1 MVVCCCVRP
10 SRILQMLLMIGVL
23 PLSLRGGDGE
33 FGWESGGDRPPA
45 RMTLEVA
52 LDRVVATD
60 QTVAI
65 ADYEVRKAA
74 VEQLRALTRVMP
86 RLSAGADANWRGSRR
101 KDEVEVFGTGDSVTD
116 PLGAGS
122 GGTTLGRVVRE
133 SRWSGSGSDTQ
144 SVGLSF
150 SQPILD
156 FTVGPV
162 RRASALDRQISEWRL
177 RRQLREVLF
186 SVTALYFEVLK
197 QENLIAENTKT
208 LGLTSQQVEQARA
221 RFDAQE
227 IIEADVLQAR
237 VDDERARRAV
247 LLATNR
253 RDLARTRLA
262 ITLNYP
268 PDAAFAVVEP
278 PAGRLGYQDVT
289 EAVAVAWPLREDVR
303 MAELAVS
310 RTEAERDGIRARFA
324 PTLDFQVSSEAAVGS
339 EFEQTRGWTAG
350 LSLNWT
356 LIDRGTRALDLK
368 TNALQRDQDRVRVS
382 ETTRGMTEEVAAA
395 WYAIDELRKTAA
407 SLEAERLAAEAALPV
422 QQGKYRAGLATN
434 LEVQSAIRDVA
445 RVRAEVVVTAYE
457 LEVAYRDLDTVLA
470 LYQNDRIDAALER
483 LWSRPEPRFLEPL
496 PKVDSAPATAPAAT
510 PAPGRGS
517 RDGAPGAPVAPRA
530 PRAPRK

>member
-1 MVVCCCVRP
+1 MVVRCF
-10 SRILQMLLMIGVL
+10 L
-23 PLSLRGGDGE
+23 PLLRIPATLLFLGAVSVPLRGWAAE
-33 FGWESGGDRPPA
+33 TEWRPENDRPPV
-45 RMTLEVA
+45 RMTLEAA

-60 QTVAI
+60 QTVAV

-74 VEQLRALTRVMP
+74 VDQLRALTRVLP

-101 KDEVEVFGTGDSVTD
+101 KDEVEVFDSGDSETD

-122 GGTTLGRVVRE
+122 GATTLGRTIRE
-133 SRWSGSGSDTQ
+133 SRWSSSSSDAQ

-156 FTVGPV
+156 FTLGPA

-186 SVTALYFEVLK
+186 SVTALYFEILK
-197 QENLIAENTKT
+197 QQNLIAENTKT
-208 LGLTSQQVEQARA
+208 LGLTSQQVEQAKA

-227 IIEADVLQAR
+227 IIAADVLLSR

-262 ITLNYP
+262 IALNYP
-268 PDAAFAVVEP
+268 AEATFEVVEP
-278 PAGRLGYQDVT
+278 PAGTLGYQDVS
-289 EAVAVAWPLREDVR
+289 EAVAVALPRREDVR
-303 MAELAVS
+303 IAELTVS
-310 RTEAERDGIRARFA
+310 RTDVEREGIRARFA
-324 PTLDFQVSSEAAVGS
+324 PTLDFQVSSDVAVGS

-356 LIDRGTRALDLK
+356 LIDRGTRVLDLK
-368 TNALQRDQDRVRVS
+368 TNSLQREQDSLRVS
-382 ETTRGMTEEVAAA
+382 EATRTMAEEVATA

-407 SLEAERLAAEAALPV
+407 SLEAERVAAEAALPV

-445 RVRAEVVVTAYE
+445 RVRAESVVNAYE
-457 LEVAYRDLDTVLA
+457 LEIAYRDLDNVLA
-470 LYQNDRIDAALER
+470 LYQNDRIEAALER
-483 LWSRPEPRFLEPL
+483 LLSRPEPRFLEPL
-496 PKVDSAPATAPAAT
+496 PPAGGAPAPAPAANRT
-510 PAPGRGS
+510 PS
-517 RDGAPGAPVAPRA
+517 RSGP